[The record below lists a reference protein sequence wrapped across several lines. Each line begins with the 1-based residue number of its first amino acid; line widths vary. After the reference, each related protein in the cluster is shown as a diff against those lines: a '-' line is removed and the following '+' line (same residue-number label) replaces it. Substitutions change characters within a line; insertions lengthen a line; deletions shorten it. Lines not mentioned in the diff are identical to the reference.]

1 MVFIDPR
8 AYIVY
13 ASFYI
18 KGLVEVFGK
27 NSIKFEMKPF
37 KDLVQHSKEEDF
49 EQYFAFV
56 TDNPVKR
63 IVIDFRD
70 KTNINTRALEWCDV
84 YGKVNFNH
92 NATISMAESLRLK
105 IKPIGPNF
113 GVKLWNS
120 PVSYYYMTSNFAKS
134 HNSLAVKFRTFL
146 SGYNWMVKRE
156 YLKFYEPKSSKD
168 SVFFISSLY
177 KEKDD
182 YTKQTN
188 HLRASYIRACIKL
201 VENFSGGLLANS
213 DHPQYSTYKD
223 IITNSYVGHLDYIA
237 NIKNSS
243 FVFNTD
249 SLWGC
254 LGWKLAEFL
263 SMGKVIISTPLSNDL
278 PYPLE
283 HKKNIYF
290 IENEDEIELAIS
302 ELNQNKNLRHTLEIN
317 ARKYFTEWLSPDV
330 VINRLMNSN

>member
-8 AYIVY
+8 AYMVY

-18 KGLVEVFGK
+18 KGLFEVFGEK
-27 NSIKFEMKPF
+27 NIKFKMKPF
-37 KDLVQHSKEEDF
+37 KELAHHSKEEDF

-56 TDNPVKR
+56 TENPAKR

-70 KTNINTRALEWCDV
+70 KTNINIRALEWCDV

-92 NATISMAESLRLK
+92 NTTNSMAESSRLK
-105 IKPIGPNF
+105 IKAIGPNF
-113 GVKLWNS
+113 GIKLWNS
-120 PVSYYYMTSNFAKS
+120 PVSYYYMISNFTKS
-134 HNSLAVKFRTFL
+134 HNSSAVNFRTFL
-146 SGYNWMVKRE
+146 SGYNWLVKRE
-156 YLKFYEPKSSKD
+156 YLNFYEPNSSTD

-182 YTKQTN
+182 YTRQTN
-188 HLRASYIRACIKL
+188 YLRASYIRACIKL
-201 VENFSGGLLANS
+201 VDDFSGGLLANS
-213 DHPQYSTYKD
+213 DHPQYSIYKD
-223 IITNSYVGHLDYIA
+223 ITTCSYVRHLDYIA

-263 SMGKVIISTPLSNDL
+263 SMGKAIISTPLSNDL
-278 PYPLE
+278 PCPLE
-283 HKKNIYF
+283 HKKNIFF
-290 IENEDEIELAIS
+290 IENEAEIELAVS
-302 ELNQNKNLRHTLEIN
+302 ELTRNKNLRQTLELN
-317 ARKYFTEWLSPDV
+317 ARKYFIEWLSPGG
-330 VINRLMNSN
+330 VINRLMNDN